1 MKGHQNSSMSND
13 SAEIEFSYTRTDGM
27 IVTVVGKIRSISIE
41 DYEVVSND
49 LEPLSKYSDNIEDSS

>member
-1 MKGHQNSSMSND
+1 
-13 SAEIEFSYTRTDGM
+13 M